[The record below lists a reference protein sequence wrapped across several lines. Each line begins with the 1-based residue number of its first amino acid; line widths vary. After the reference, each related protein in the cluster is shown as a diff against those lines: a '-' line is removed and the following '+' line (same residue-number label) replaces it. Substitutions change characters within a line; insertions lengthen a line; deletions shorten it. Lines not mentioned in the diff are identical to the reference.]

1 MQCAS
6 PRDYVHL
13 VTKSAIENAAP
24 AMVTV
29 VVAVVAVV
37 VEVVVVDVIVVVVVS
52 FGHIRMIR
60 Y

>member
-1 MQCAS
+1 
-6 PRDYVHL
+6 VHL

-29 VVAVVAVV
+29 VVAAVV
-37 VEVVVVDVIVVVVVS
+37 VVVVVVDVIVVVVVS

>member
-29 VVAVVAVV
+29 VVAAVV
-37 VEVVVVDVIVVVVVS
+37 VVVVVVDVIVVVVVS

>member
-1 MQCAS
+1 M
-6 PRDYVHL
+6 HL